1 MVAMNLLDHREDPGT
16 AKGTGKRTSKM
27 EHVPYCFVVFG
38 LIASL
43 FHTCMKNFEPCG
55 LDCS

>member
-1 MVAMNLLDHREDPGT
+1 MNLLDHREDPGT
-16 AKGTGKRTSKM
+16 AKGTGKRASKM